1 MCIKMMYD
9 MTEFKN
15 VFQYQTAKFN
25 NAKPQLLCINLI
37 INWFFFFF
45 LVHAA
50 QLVGSRFPDQ
60 GLNWAM
66 AVKGWNP
73 NS

>member
-9 MTEFKN
+9 VTAFKN

-37 INWFFFFF
+37 INWFFGGGWSMLHGLWDLSF
-45 LVHAA
+45 LT
-50 QLVGSRFPDQ
+50 RD
-60 GLNWAM
+60 
-66 AVKGWNP
+66 
-73 NS
+73 

>member
-9 MTEFKN
+9 MTAFKN
-15 VFQYQTAKFN
+15 VFQYQTAKFY

-37 INWFFFFF
+37 INCFFFF

-50 QLVGSRFPDQ
+50 RLVGSQFPDQ
-60 GLNWAM
+60 GLNRAM
-66 AVKGWNP
+66 AVKGRNP